1 MTIFKSVVATFNCKF
16 HVKKSTLLKTN
27 CLSTS
32 QPNTNV
38 DPFSDERCF
47 QKPELF
53 FFLFLYRC
61 LGMLEYYSV
70 KPEDVYN

>member
-1 MTIFKSVVATFNCKF
+1 MTIFKSVVATLNCKF

-27 CLSTS
+27 CLPTS

-47 QKPELF
+47 
-53 FFLFLYRC
+53 
-61 LGMLEYYSV
+61 
-70 KPEDVYN
+70 

>member
-1 MTIFKSVVATFNCKF
+1 MTIFKSVVATLNCKF
-16 HVKKSTLLKTN
+16 HVKKSTLLKTI

-47 QKPELF
+47 
-53 FFLFLYRC
+53 
-61 LGMLEYYSV
+61 
-70 KPEDVYN
+70 

>member
-1 MTIFKSVVATFNCKF
+1 MTIFKSVVATLNCKF

-47 QKPELF
+47 
-53 FFLFLYRC
+53 
-61 LGMLEYYSV
+61 
-70 KPEDVYN
+70 

>member
-1 MTIFKSVVATFNCKF
+1 MTIFKSVVATLNCKF

-32 QPNTNV
+32 QQNTNV

-47 QKPELF
+47 
-53 FFLFLYRC
+53 
-61 LGMLEYYSV
+61 
-70 KPEDVYN
+70 

>member
-1 MTIFKSVVATFNCKF
+1 MTIFKSVVATLNCKF
-16 HVKKSTLLKTN
+16 HVTCRKSTLLKTN

-47 QKPELF
+47 
-53 FFLFLYRC
+53 
-61 LGMLEYYSV
+61 
-70 KPEDVYN
+70 

>member
-1 MTIFKSVVATFNCKF
+1 MTIFKSVVATLNCKF

-32 QPNTNV
+32 QPNTSTNV

-47 QKPELF
+47 
-53 FFLFLYRC
+53 
-61 LGMLEYYSV
+61 
-70 KPEDVYN
+70 

>member
-1 MTIFKSVVATFNCKF
+1 MTIFKSVVATLNCKF

-27 CLSTS
+27 YLSTS

-47 QKPELF
+47 
-53 FFLFLYRC
+53 
-61 LGMLEYYSV
+61 
-70 KPEDVYN
+70 

>member
-1 MTIFKSVVATFNCKF
+1 MTIFKSVVATLNCKF

-38 DPFSDERCF
+38 DPLKNVFKNPNFYSFS
-47 QKPELF
+47 
-53 FFLFLYRC
+53 FLYRC